1 MEQDR
6 KQDKKQSVKEKIRK
20 QFLQRRDAMEP
31 DKRAK
36 AGRIIKERVL
46 LMERLKE
53 AEVIFL
59 YAAYKSEV
67 PTKELIQELLA
78 SGKRV
83 ALPKVNGKRMD
94 FYEIAAWEELL
105 PGYQGILEPK
115 AHEAALVLPRES
127 DVMLLPGAAFD
138 NRGGRIGYGGGYYDR
153 YLQELEAAGRKQPYL
168 IGICYY
174 RQLWKDGLPTE
185 EWDRQMDCIVT
196 EKGALLAM
204 EERNG
209 YGNKDYIV
217 RATAADGQIRAFAAT
232 TRNLTEQARQMHQTS
247 PIATAALGRLLTAGA
262 MMGSMMKGEQDLLTI
277 QVRGDGPIGGITVT
291 ADSKAR
297 VKGYVNNP
305 LVMLP
310 ANAEGKLDVGGA
322 VGKGMLQVIRD
333 IGLKEPYVGQVDL
346 ISGEIAEDLTCYF
359 AVSEQVPSAV
369 ALGVLMNKDN
379 TVRQAGGFILQLM
392 PFADEEIITKLEQ
405 KLTEV
410 TRISSL
416 LDEGMTPE
424 EILEYVLASFE
435 PRILEQ
441 IPCSYYCNCSKERVE
456 KAIASIGKKDLQEMV
471 EEGKTI
477 EVGCNFCDKKYEFSV
492 EELKHLLHGRA

>member
-1 MEQDR
+1 MEQGKR
-6 KQDKKQSVKEKIRK
+6 SASKTEIRK
-20 QFLQRRDAMEP
+20 KCLWYRDAMEP
-31 DKRAK
+31 DKWAE

-67 PTKELIQELLA
+67 PTKELIRELLA

-94 FYEIAAWEELL
+94 FYEITAWEELL

-115 AHEAALVLPRES
+115 AHEATLMLPRES

-153 YLQELEAAGRKQPYL
+153 YLKELEAAGRKQPYL

-185 EWDRQMDCIVT
+185 EWDKRMDCIIT
-196 EKGALLAM
+196 EKGAFSAM
-204 EERNG
+204 EENNEFESKG
-209 YGNKDYIV
+209 YKDYIV

-247 PIATAALGRLLTAGA
+247 PDATAALGRLLTAGA

-435 PRILEQ
+435 PHMLEQ
-441 IPCSYYCNCSKERVE
+441 VPCSYYCNCSKERVE
-456 KAIASIGKKDLQEMV
+456 KAIASIGKKDLQEMI
-471 EEGKTI
+471 EDGKTI

-492 EELKHLLHGRA
+492 EELKHLMHGRA